1 MGAGGG
7 ATVAGMLVA
16 LLRFAGSRNISA
28 LDDTLKSLR
37 ASTDILSKDVRDLR
51 EANIGLAKDIGALSG
66 RIDAH
71 EKEIATVR
79 RHVHRWGAFLQKLTL
94 RTATGEHVKI
104 EVPDLGDDD

>member
-1 MGAGGG
+1 MSDPLDIAMGAGGG

-71 EKEIATVR
+71 EKELVR
-79 RHVHRWGAFLQKLTL
+79 MKWKHLNPPGPKGGKGASPNRAGSAAAL
-94 RTATGEHVKI
+94 
-104 EVPDLGDDD
+104 